1 MNDPL
6 PSHARVII
14 IGGGI
19 AGASVAY
26 HLSGLGETDVAVLE
40 RGTLTCGTSWHAAGL
55 IMQLRSSHSLTAL
68 ARYNVELYSRLE
80 SETGQ
85 AVGFKQNGTLAL
97 ARTRDRLIELKR
109 SATIA
114 KSFGIEAELIGPRQA
129 QKLYPALDSNQIQG
143 GLFVPGDGQLN
154 PVDAVMALFAGA
166 RKHGARVFENTP
178 VEHLQRTSSG
188 LYRVSTPS
196 GIIECEQLVLCCGL
210 WTPGLAAQLGVR
222 VPLHACEHM
231 YVVTEPMDMAVA
243 TLPVLR
249 DTDGYTYIKE
259 DAGKLLV
266 GSFEPRGKPL
276 PATGLPAEQRFIELP
291 EDWEHFQLPYRKAM
305 EIIPAL
311 AEAGIAR
318 FMNGPESF
326 TPDSLFLLGEAP
338 GIANCFIAAGF
349 NSEGFE
355 MGAGAG
361 RALAEWII
369 EGEPSMDLVDVDIA
383 RYHRFQ
389 GNSKY
394 LYERSA
400 ESLGAIYHMHWP
412 NRQHETARPARMSP
426 LHDRLTARNACF
438 GETAGWERAMWFAPP
453 GEEPKDIYSHH
464 WPNWYEH
471 TAQECRAA
479 RTGVVML
486 DQSSFGKT
494 LIQGNDACSFLQ
506 QLCAGDV
513 DVPEGKLIYTQMLN
527 HRGGIEADI
536 TVDRLAEDRY
546 MIVSSADTH
555 SRDLAWV
562 EKNLPPKKRVA
573 ITDITSAYAVLSIQG
588 PRSRDLLA
596 SVSDA
601 DLSNE
606 AFPFLTS
613 QEISVGYALV
623 IAKRVTFIG
632 ELGWEL
638 HIPSEFAQSVFD
650 VLLHA
655 GQAFALRLA
664 GYHALE
670 HLRCERAYREFGLD
684 LAPDDTPFE
693 AGLGFTVKM
702 DKLGGF
708 IGRDALVS
716 QHGKVL
722 NKRLVMFK
730 LADSKAAL
738 FHDELIRL
746 EGNIVGYLSSGAY
759 GFTLGHAVG
768 MGYVHYPA
776 GVTKELVE
784 NGQFEIEIAC
794 ERYPAVASLR
804 AFYDPS
810 GARVKK

>member
-1 MNDPL
+1 MSDSL
-6 PSHARVII
+6 PSQARVVI

-26 HLSGLGETDVAVLE
+26 HLTGLGETDVVVLE

-68 ARYNVELYSRLE
+68 ARYNVELYSQLE

-114 KSFGIEAELIGPRQA
+114 KSFGIEAELIGPGQA
-129 QKLYPALDSNQIQG
+129 QNLYPALDSRQIQG

-154 PVDAVMALFAGA
+154 AVDAVMALFAGA
-166 RKHGARVFENTP
+166 RKLGAQVFENTP

-188 LYRVSTPS
+188 LYRVVTPS
-196 GIIECEQLVLCCGL
+196 GIVECEQLVLCCGL
-210 WTPGLAAQLGVR
+210 WTPGLAAQLGVH

-231 YVVTEPMDMAVA
+231 YVVTEPMDLALA

-276 PATGLPAEQRFIELP
+276 PVTGLPVEQFFIELA
-291 EDWEHFQLPYRKAM
+291 EDWEHFELPYRKAM

-338 GIANCFIAAGF
+338 GAANCFVAAGF

-389 GNSKY
+389 SNSKY
-394 LYERSA
+394 LHERSA

-412 NRQHETARPARMSP
+412 HRQHETARPVRTSP
-426 LHDRLTARNACF
+426 LHDRLAAHNACF

-494 LIQGNDACSFLQ
+494 LVQGNDACSFLQ
-506 QLCAGDV
+506 HLCAGDV
-513 DVPEGKLIYTQMLN
+513 DVPIGKLIYTQMLN
-527 HRGGIEADI
+527 QRGGIEADI
-536 TVDRLAEDRY
+536 TVDRLAKDRY

-555 SRDLAWV
+555 SRDLAWI
-562 EKNLPPKKRVA
+562 EKHLCHQKQVA

-613 QEISVGYALV
+613 QEISVGYALA
-623 IAKRVTFIG
+623 IAKRVTFVG

-650 VLLHA
+650 VLLNA
-655 GQAFALRLA
+655 GQECDLRLA

-693 AGLGFTVKM
+693 AGLGFSVKM
-702 DKLGGF
+702 DKPGGF

-716 QHGKVL
+716 QHGQVL

-730 LADSKAAL
+730 LADPKATL

-746 EGNIVGYLSSGAY
+746 DGDIVGYISSGAY

-768 MGYVHYPA
+768 MGYVHCPT

-784 NGQFEIEIAC
+784 NGRFEIEIAC

-810 GARVKK
+810 GARVKA